1 MKIETILVRMAYL
14 APVMPVGEILAA
26 LESLEQK
33 LQQGLP
39 SGGKVDAGPSQAKQP
54 PEYEPTLRVREAADP
69 PPPKII
75 SESTEVGYAAAP
87 APGDDLKK
95 FIKREHPPL
104 GAKIDA
110 AEILGLEN
118 GCLTLGFP
126 RGYIFLESLM
136 EKPQKEELERIAGIY
151 YSQKVSL
158 KITTIDAP
166 KANGNG
172 GGRSAKANHLNDIKR
187 EAVNS
192 PLFQKVLAEFEGA
205 ELVEIKPI
213 TDRKQGG

>member
-1 MKIETILVRMAYL
+1 M
-14 APVMPVGEILAA
+14 
-26 LESLEQK
+26 
-33 LQQGLP
+33 
-39 SGGKVDAGPSQAKQP
+39 
-54 PEYEPTLRVREAADP
+54 
-69 PPPKII
+69 
-75 SESTEVGYAAAP
+75 
-87 APGDDLKK
+87 
-95 FIKREHPPL
+95 
-104 GAKIDA
+104 
-110 AEILGLEN
+110 
-118 GCLTLGFP
+118 TLGFP

>member
-1 MKIETILVRMAYL
+1 V
-14 APVMPVGEILAA
+14 
-26 LESLEQK
+26 
-33 LQQGLP
+33 
-39 SGGKVDAGPSQAKQP
+39 
-54 PEYEPTLRVREAADP
+54 
-69 PPPKII
+69 
-75 SESTEVGYAAAP
+75 
-87 APGDDLKK
+87 
-95 FIKREHPPL
+95 
-104 GAKIDA
+104 
-110 AEILGLEN
+110 
-118 GCLTLGFP
+118 
-126 RGYIFLESLM
+126 
-136 EKPQKEELERIAGIY
+136 IY